1 MTMMMYKY
9 IMAILALLLLTGVV
23 AADSVVIS
31 DVQLLEGES
40 ADIPI
45 MILGA
50 TDVAAAQADITYDPA
65 VIEITNIL
73 DGDLDWTMSNL
84 AVDDDTVRVVILSLS
99 DGLAGDFTMATLQ
112 VTAVGVAGDVSPLVM
127 SDTTLGDSDAI
138 DIPITITDGSVT
150 IVSDNMPPVIV
161 SVTRDTV
168 YPGEV
173 THVGVRATDDG
184 AITRVSYDLTEFGL
198 GVVDANQVIGDD
210 YDLEF
215 TMPLAMSPGSY
226 EVSVSVEDDD
236 GAITVATVDIVVQ
249 LRGDVNE
256 DGVVTSQDALLVCTE
271 IATPGSTSINMVVA
285 DANEDG
291 VLNVL
296 DARLILNIAAGV
308 TLG

>member
-73 DGDLDWTMSNL
+73 DGDMSWTMSNL
-84 AVDDDTVRVVILSLS
+84 AVDNDTVRVVILSLS

-184 AITRVSYDLTEFGL
+184 AITNVSYDLTEFGL
-198 GVVDANQVIGDD
+198 GVVDANQILGDD